1 MDPTPLENALAI
13 VTSVST
19 TLADLDILP
28 YVFAG
33 AVIALIGKLVLSF
46 KKAAK

>member
-1 MDPTPLENALAI
+1 MEDILGI
-13 VTSVST
+13 VTNVST
-19 TLADLDILP
+19 TLQSLGILP

-33 AVIALIGKLVLSF
+33 AVIALIGRLILAS

>member
-1 MDPTPLENALAI
+1 MTLTEVVAI

-19 TLADLDILP
+19 ALGTLGVLP

-33 AVIALIGKLVLSF
+33 AVIALIGRLILAAR
-46 KKAAK
+46 KAGK

>member
-1 MDPTPLENALAI
+1 LDPTPLENALTI
-13 VTSVST
+13 VTSVTS
-19 TLADLDILP
+19 TLASLDILP

-33 AVIALIGKLVLSF
+33 AVIALIGRLVLSF

>member
-1 MDPTPLENALAI
+1 MEMTEIVAI
-13 VTSVST
+13 VTAGST
-19 TLADLDILP
+19 ALGTLGVLP

-33 AVIALIGKLVLSF
+33 AIIGVVVRLVTAT